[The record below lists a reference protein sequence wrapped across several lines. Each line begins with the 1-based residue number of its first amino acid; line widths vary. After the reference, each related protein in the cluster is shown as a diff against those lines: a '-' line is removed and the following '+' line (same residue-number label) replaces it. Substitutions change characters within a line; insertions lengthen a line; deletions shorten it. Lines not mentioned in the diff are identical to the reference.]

1 MNYRYEDIRNF
12 YFENEIG
19 KRVNCQKIN
28 GNLFLYNVSGLGFK
42 KNNDY
47 VRVGN
52 TFIKNKEEIE
62 QREY

>member
-12 YFENEIG
+12 Y
-19 KRVNCQKIN
+19 RVNCQKIN

-42 KNNDY
+42 KSNDY